1 MYKLLIENEFNE
13 YLQQLIIQNLE
24 VHRKEAERLRNNSLG
39 FPLDP
44 QADRLLNGIHNRID
58 VLILRS
64 QDSVNMIEVNFK

>member
-1 MYKLLIENEFNE
+1 M
-13 YLQQLIIQNLE
+13 E